1 MKSRV
6 FSAALVP
13 LICLA
18 TLSMAGTQDAELST
32 PANISQLDGIELAG
46 NCNSC
51 GPKRVGPIR
60 RFERWKWSKIRG
72 LAKRGSC

>member
-6 FSAALVP
+6 FTAALIP
-13 LICLA
+13 IICLA
-18 TLSMAGTQDAELST
+18 TISMANTREIEAITPTSRST
-32 PANISQLDGIELAG
+32 TEGDLLAG

-51 GPKRVGPIR
+51 SQKRVGPIR

-72 LAKRGSC
+72 LVRRGSC